1 MRADLAVS
9 KALNISRNQAAGL
22 IENGV
27 VLADSKIIKKASQE
41 IDKDQI
47 IEVKSQIYVSR
58 AALKL
63 AGFLDEIK
71 LNLKDKIALD
81 IGSSTGGF
89 VQILLE
95 NGIKQVTALDVGNMQ
110 LSPNLRDD
118 SRVIVQEN
126 TDIREFESGDKFDII
141 TADVSFISL
150 LHIIS
155 HIDRLALSDIILLF
169 KPQFEVGKDA
179 KRTKNGVVKDEKAI
193 NKAMIKFESE
203 CLALG
208 WKLIYKSN
216 SQIKG
221 KEGNIE
227 LFYHFKK

>member
-27 VLADSKIIKKASQE
+27 VLADSKIIKKASQD
-41 IDKDQI
+41 IDEAQI

-58 AALKL
+58 AAFKL

-71 LNLKDKIALD
+71 IDLKDKIALD

-95 NGIKQVTALDVGNMQ
+95 NGIKQVTALDVGTMQ
-110 LSPNLRDD
+110 LSANLRDD
-118 SRVIVQEN
+118 NRVIVQEN
-126 TDIREFESGDKFDII
+126 TDIRDFISTFKFDII
-141 TADVSFISL
+141 TVDVSFISL
-150 LHIIS
+150 LNIITHIN
-155 HIDRLALSDIILLF
+155 RLALDDIILLF
-169 KPQFEVGKDA
+169 KPQFEVGINA

-193 NKAMIKFESE
+193 NKAMVNFEAQCS
-203 CLALG
+203 ALG
-208 WKLIYKSN
+208 WKLIKKST
-216 SQIKG
+216 SKIKG

-227 LFYHFKK
+227 LFYYFKK

>member
-47 IEVKSQIYVSR
+47 IEIKSQIYVSR

-63 AGFLDEIK
+63 AGFLDDIK

-150 LHIIS
+150 LNIIM
-155 HIDRLALSDIILLF
+155 HIDRLALDDIILLF
-169 KPQFEVGKDA
+169 KPQFEVGINA

-193 NKAMIKFESE
+193 NKAMINFEIQ
-203 CLALG
+203 CNALG
-208 WKLIYKSN
+208 WKLIKKSE
-216 SQIKG
+216 SKIKG

-227 LFYHFKK
+227 LFYYFKK

>member
-47 IEVKSQIYVSR
+47 IEIKSQIYVSR

-95 NGIKQVTALDVGNMQ
+95 NGIKQVTALDVGTMQ
-110 LSPNLRDD
+110 LSANLRDD
-118 SRVIVQEN
+118 SRVIIQEN
-126 TDIREFESGDKFDII
+126 RDIRDFVSEFKFDLI

-150 LHIIS
+150 LNIIM
-155 HIDRLALSDIILLF
+155 HIDRLALDDIILLF
-169 KPQFEVGKDA
+169 KPQFEVGINA
-179 KRTKNGVVKDEKAI
+179 KRTKNGVKDEKAI
-193 NKAMIKFESE
+193 NKAMINFETQ
-203 CLALG
+203 CNALG
-208 WKLIYKSN
+208 WKLIKKSE
-216 SQIKG
+216 SKIKG

-227 LFYHFKK
+227 LFYYFKK

>member
-95 NGIKQVTALDVGNMQ
+95 NGIKQVTALDVGTMQ
-110 LSPNLRDD
+110 LSANLRND
-118 SRVIVQEN
+118 SRVIIQEN
-126 TDIREFESGDKFDII
+126 RDIRDFVSEFKFDLI

-150 LHIIS
+150 LNIIM
-155 HIDRLALSDIILLF
+155 HIDRLALDDIILLF
-169 KPQFEVGKDA
+169 KPQFEVGINA

-193 NKAMIKFESE
+193 NKAMINFETK
-203 CLALG
+203 CNALG
-208 WKLIYKSN
+208 WKLIKKSE
-216 SQIKG
+216 SKIKG

-227 LFYHFKK
+227 LFYYFKK

>member
-41 IDKDQI
+41 IEPSDM
-47 IEVKSQIYVSR
+47 IEVKTQIYVSR

-63 AGFLDEIK
+63 AGFLDEIRLDLSGK
-71 LNLKDKIALD
+71 TALD

-95 NGIKQVTALDVGNMQ
+95 NGIKEVVALDVGNMQ

-150 LHIIS
+150 LNIIM
-155 HIDRLALSDIILLF
+155 HIDRLALDDIILLF
-169 KPQFEVGKDA
+169 KPQFEVGINA

-227 LFYHFKK
+227 LFYYFKK

>member
-27 VLADSKIIKKASQE
+27 VLADSKIIKKASQD
-41 IDKDQI
+41 IDKDQN

-63 AGFLDEIK
+63 AGFLDKIK

-95 NGIKQVTALDVGNMQ
+95 NGIKQVTALDVGTMQ
-110 LSPNLRDD
+110 LSANLRDD
-118 SRVIVQEN
+118 SRVIIQEN
-126 TDIREFESGDKFDII
+126 RDIRDFVSEFKFDLI

-150 LHIIS
+150 LNIIM
-155 HIDRLALSDIILLF
+155 HIDRLALDDIILLF
-169 KPQFEVGKDA
+169 KPQFEVGINA

-193 NKAMIKFESE
+193 NKAMINFETQ
-203 CLALG
+203 CNVLG
-208 WKLIYKSN
+208 WKLIKKSE
-216 SQIKG
+216 SKIKG

-227 LFYHFKK
+227 LFYYFKK

>member
-47 IEVKSQIYVSR
+47 IEIKSKIYVSR

-81 IGSSTGGF
+81 IGSSAGGF

-95 NGIKQVTALDVGNMQ
+95 NGIKQVTALDVGTMQ
-110 LSPNLRDD
+110 LSANLRDD
-118 SRVIVQEN
+118 SRVIIQEN
-126 TDIREFESGDKFDII
+126 RDIRDFVSEFKFDLI

-150 LHIIS
+150 LNIIM
-155 HIDRLALSDIILLF
+155 HIDRLALDDIILLF
-169 KPQFEVGKDA
+169 KPQFEVGINA

-193 NKAMIKFESE
+193 NKAMINFETQ
-203 CLALG
+203 CNALG
-208 WKLIYKSN
+208 WKLIKKSE
-216 SQIKG
+216 SKIKG

-227 LFYHFKK
+227 LFYYFKK

>member
-1 MRADLAVS
+1 MRADIAV
-9 KALNISRNQAAGL
+9 ANRLNISRNRAAQL
-22 IENGV
+22 ISNGA
-27 VLADSKIIKKASQE
+27 VLASSKVINKPSQE
-41 IDKDQI
+41 IEPSDM
-47 IEVKSQIYVSR
+47 IEIKTQIYVSR

-63 AGFLDEIK
+63 AGFLDEI
-71 LNLKDKIALD
+71 NLDLSGKTALD

-95 NGIKQVTALDVGNMQ
+95 NGIKEVVALDVGSMQ

-126 TDIREFESGDKFDII
+126 TDIREFESDDKFDII

-227 LFYHFKK
+227 LFYHLKK

>member
-47 IEVKSQIYVSR
+47 IEIKSQIYVSR

-95 NGIKQVTALDVGNMQ
+95 NGIKQVTALDVGSMQ

-227 LFYHFKK
+227 LFYYFKK

>member
-95 NGIKQVTALDVGNMQ
+95 NGIKQVTALDVGTMQ
-110 LSPNLRDD
+110 LSANLRDD
-118 SRVIVQEN
+118 SRVIIQEN
-126 TDIREFESGDKFDII
+126 RDIRDFVSEFKFDLI

-150 LHIIS
+150 LNIIM
-155 HIDRLALSDIILLF
+155 HIDRLALDDIILLF
-169 KPQFEVGKDA
+169 KPQFEVGINA

-193 NKAMIKFESE
+193 NKAMINFETQ
-203 CLALG
+203 CNTLG
-208 WKLIYKSN
+208 WKLIKKSE
-216 SQIKG
+216 SKIKG

-227 LFYHFKK
+227 LFYYFKK

>member
-1 MRADLAVS
+1 MRADLAVANS
-9 KALNISRNQAAGL
+9 LNISRNQAAQL
-22 IENGV
+22 IYDGS
-27 VLADSKIIKKASQE
+27 VLVNSKPINKPSQE
-41 IDKDQI
+41 ISVDDV
-47 IEVKSQIYVSR
+47 IEAQTQIYVSR

-71 LNLKDKIALD
+71 LDLSGKIALD

-95 NGIKQVTALDVGNMQ
+95 KGIGQITALDVGTMQ

-126 TDIREFESGDKFDII
+126 TDIREFVSVDKFDII

-150 LHIIS
+150 LHIIT

-169 KPQFEVGKDA
+169 KPQFEVGKSA

-193 NKAMIKFESE
+193 NKAMVKFQSE

-208 WKLIYKSN
+208 WKLIKKSE
-216 SQIKG
+216 SKIKG

-227 LFYHFKK
+227 LFYYFKK

>member
-41 IDKDQI
+41 IEPSDM
-47 IEVKSQIYVSR
+47 IEVKTQIYVSR

-63 AGFLDEIK
+63 AGFLDEIRLDLSGK
-71 LNLKDKIALD
+71 TALD

-95 NGIKQVTALDVGNMQ
+95 NGIKEVVALDVGNMQ

-150 LHIIS
+150 LNIIM
-155 HIDRLALSDIILLF
+155 HIDRLALDDIILLF
-169 KPQFEVGKDA
+169 KPQFEVGINA

-193 NKAMIKFESE
+193 NKAMINFETQ
-203 CLALG
+203 CNALG
-208 WKLIYKSN
+208 WKLIKKSE
-216 SQIKG
+216 SKIKG

-227 LFYHFKK
+227 LFYYFKK

>member
-41 IDKDQI
+41 IEPSDM
-47 IEVKSQIYVSR
+47 IEIKTQIYVSR

-63 AGFLDEIK
+63 AGFLDEIRLDLSGK
-71 LNLKDKIALD
+71 TALD

-95 NGIKQVTALDVGNMQ
+95 NGIKEVVALDVGNMQ

-150 LHIIS
+150 LNIIM
-155 HIDRLALSDIILLF
+155 HIDRLALDDIILLF
-169 KPQFEVGKDA
+169 KPQFEVGINA

-193 NKAMIKFESE
+193 NKAMINFETQ
-203 CLALG
+203 CNALG
-208 WKLIYKSN
+208 WKLIKKSE
-216 SQIKG
+216 SKIKG

-227 LFYHFKK
+227 LFYYFKK

>member
-27 VLADSKIIKKASQE
+27 VLTDSKIIKKASQE

-47 IEVKSQIYVSR
+47 IEIKSQIYVSR

-95 NGIKQVTALDVGNMQ
+95 NGIKQVTALDVGTMQ
-110 LSPNLRDD
+110 LSANLRDD

-155 HIDRLALSDIILLF
+155 HIDRLALGDIILLF

-227 LFYHFKK
+227 LFYYFKK

>member
-27 VLADSKIIKKASQE
+27 VLADLKIIKKASQE
-41 IDKDQI
+41 IEPSDM
-47 IEVKSQIYVSR
+47 IEIKTQIYVSR

-63 AGFLDEIK
+63 AGFLDEIRLDLSGK
-71 LNLKDKIALD
+71 TALD

-95 NGIKQVTALDVGNMQ
+95 NGIKEVVALDVGNMQ

-150 LHIIS
+150 LNIIM
-155 HIDRLALSDIILLF
+155 HIDRLALDDIILLF
-169 KPQFEVGKDA
+169 KPQFEVGINA

-193 NKAMIKFESE
+193 NKAMINFETQ
-203 CLALG
+203 CNALG
-208 WKLIYKSN
+208 WKLIKKSE
-216 SQIKG
+216 SKIKG

-227 LFYHFKK
+227 LFYYFKK

>member
-27 VLADSKIIKKASQE
+27 VLTDSKIIKKASQE

-47 IEVKSQIYVSR
+47 IEIKSQIYVSR

-95 NGIKQVTALDVGNMQ
+95 NGIKQVTALDVGTMQ
-110 LSPNLRDD
+110 LSANLRDD

-126 TDIREFESGDKFDII
+126 RDIRDFVSEFKFDLI

-150 LHIIS
+150 LNIIM
-155 HIDRLALSDIILLF
+155 HIDRLALDDIILLF
-169 KPQFEVGKDA
+169 KPQFEVGINA

-193 NKAMIKFESE
+193 NKAMINFETQ
-203 CLALG
+203 CNALG
-208 WKLIYKSN
+208 WKLIKKSE
-216 SQIKG
+216 SKIKG

-227 LFYHFKK
+227 LFYYFKK

>member
-47 IEVKSQIYVSR
+47 IEIKSQIYVSR

-63 AGFLDEIK
+63 AGFLDEIRLDLSGK
-71 LNLKDKIALD
+71 TALD

-95 NGIKQVTALDVGNMQ
+95 NGIKEVVALDVGSMQ

-155 HIDRLALSDIILLF
+155 HIDRLALGDIILLF

-227 LFYHFKK
+227 LFYYFKK

>member
-71 LNLKDKIALD
+71 LNLKDKID
-81 IGSSTGGF
+81 I
-89 VQILLE
+89 
-95 NGIKQVTALDVGNMQ
+95 NDVVCLMGA
-110 LSPNLRDD
+110 
-118 SRVIVQEN
+118 
-126 TDIREFESGDKFDII
+126 GDM
-141 TADVSFISL
+141 
-150 LHIIS
+150 
-155 HIDRLALSDIILLF
+155 DRYY
-169 KPQFEVGKDA
+169 E
-179 KRTKNGVVKDEKAI
+179 
-193 NKAMIKFESE
+193 
-203 CLALG
+203 
-208 WKLIYKSN
+208 KLIKSFN
-216 SQIKG
+216 
-221 KEGNIE
+221 
-227 LFYHFKK
+227 

>member
-1 MRADLAVS
+1 MRADLAVANS
-9 KALNISRNQAAGL
+9 LNISRNQAAQL
-22 IENGV
+22 IYDGS
-27 VLADSKIIKKASQE
+27 VLVNSKPINKPSQE
-41 IDKDQI
+41 ISVDDV
-47 IEVKSQIYVSR
+47 IEAQTQIYVSR

-71 LNLKDKIALD
+71 LDLSGKIALD

-95 NGIKQVTALDVGNMQ
+95 KGIGQITALDVGTMQ

-126 TDIREFESGDKFDII
+126 TDIREFVSVDKFDII

-150 LHIIS
+150 LHIIT

-169 KPQFEVGKDA
+169 KPQFEVGKSA

-193 NKAMIKFESE
+193 NKAMVKFQSE

-208 WKLIYKSN
+208 WKLI
-216 SQIKG
+216 
-221 KEGNIE
+221 
-227 LFYHFKK
+227 KKKRVKNQRQGREY